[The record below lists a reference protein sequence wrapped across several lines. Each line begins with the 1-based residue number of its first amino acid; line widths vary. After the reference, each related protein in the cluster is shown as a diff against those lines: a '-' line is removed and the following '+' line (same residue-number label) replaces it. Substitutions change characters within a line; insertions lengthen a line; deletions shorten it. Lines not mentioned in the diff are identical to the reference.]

1 MCKNFGSIAMKRLL
15 ILLLFLT
22 VVTAVPAQRRN
33 GSRRQPTQRERLQAD
48 REKLRRER
56 EANQRRRKEL
66 EEKVKLNMVEV
77 EALAQEISEKQR
89 VVDSIRTEMDTVNA
103 RIGRLDVQLQQL
115 QEELEVRRQHYIHS
129 LRYMYRNRRVQN
141 QMMFVLSA
149 KNLNQMYRRMRF
161 MNEYTT
167 YQKAQGE
174 AVKQKREQVDQKQ
187 QELTVEREQ
196 MSQLLAMSQQE
207 QNQLASRQA
216 TQRQLVEQLQ
226 QEKQTVQT
234 LITQQQKRE
243 AELNKQID
251 RPIAEELERAR
262 KAEEERQRKLAE
274 ERRRREEQAAA
285 AAANRNNN
293 NNPSGGRS
301 GGRGGGG
308 ATANNNS
315 GGVTAPFNPAMI
327 DQQLSGSF
335 ASNKGRLPVPIT
347 GAYRLIRGFGPYT
360 FEGVTLN
367 SNGIHLQGQAGA
379 KARCV
384 FDGEVSKVYHPGNT
398 YIVMVRHGRYISVYC
413 NLSSVTVSAGQKVK
427 TNQTLGDV
435 ASDHVLQFRLHNWN
449 ELLNP
454 KHWLSKLH

>member
-1 MCKNFGSIAMKRLL
+1 MKRLL
-15 ILLLFLT
+15 ILLMLIT
-22 VVTAVPAQRRN
+22 VCTAVPAQRRN
-33 GSRRQPTQRERLQAD
+33 TGRRQPTQRERLQAD

-56 EANQRRRKEL
+56 QANQRRRQEL
-66 EEKVKLNMVEV
+66 EEKVKHNLVEV

-89 VVDSIRTEMDTVNA
+89 VVDSISTEMDTVTA
-103 RIGRLDVQLQQL
+103 RIGRLDAQLTQL

-141 QMMFVLSA
+141 QMMFVFSA
-149 KNLNQMYRRMRF
+149 KSLNQMYRRMRF

-187 QELTVEREQ
+187 KELTAEREQ
-196 MSQLLAMSQQE
+196 MSQLLALSQQE
-207 QNQLASRQA
+207 QNQLANRQA
-216 TQRQLVEQLQ
+216 TQRHLVEQLQ
-226 QEKQTVQT
+226 QEKKTVQT

-251 RPIAEELERAR
+251 RLIAEELERAR

-274 ERRRREEQAAA
+274 ERRRQEEQRA
-285 AAANRNNN
+285 AAANRNNRN
-293 NNPSGGRS
+293 NNRGGGRNSGRS
-301 GGRGGGG
+301 GGR
-308 ATANNNS
+308 ANTSNNA
-315 GGVTAPFNPAMI
+315 GDAAAPFNPAMI

-347 GAYRLIRGFGPYT
+347 GVYKLIRGFGPYT

-367 SNGIHLQGQAGA
+367 SNGIHLLGQAGA

-384 FDGEVSKVYHPGNT
+384 FDGEVSKIYHPGGT

-413 NLSSVTVSAGQKVK
+413 NLSSVSVTAGQKVK

-454 KHWLSKLH
+454 KQWLSNLH